1 MNLRAAAPLGP
12 SGAVQAAAGA
22 DHRVTLQQGLA
33 FGLVGLTVAAF
44 IWGRFRYDLVALAAL
59 VAGLAVGVI
68 PAEDAF
74 SGFANDVTVII
85 ACALVVSAAFAR
97 SGIVEMA
104 LKRVL
109 PHLKTE
115 RSQVPVLTTAVTLL
129 SMVTKN
135 VGALA
140 IMMPVALQVSRR
152 TGTPQSRLLMPMAF
166 GAMAGGMVTLVGT
179 SPNILVA
186 QVRQE
191 IVGQPFQMFDYAPV
205 GLALTAAALVFLAF
219 GYRLLPKDRT
229 GALGLSAALSANAYL
244 TEARAPDD
252 WMREPTTITAL
263 VALTPDAV
271 EVMALIRD
279 GKRRARPRG
288 NTLVQPGDTLLLK
301 GDQEALEAF
310 IDATKLTLVR
320 GDRPV
325 LLEQAKD
332 EVNLVEAVVGAESPL
347 TGQSVRQLDLYGQHG
362 LNLLGV
368 SRSGYELTQHL
379 RTAKLQA
386 GDVLLLQGSEAAM
399 PKVLAELQLLP
410 LAEREVRLG
419 GKRRKYLPAVVLA
432 AAMVMVGF
440 GILPV
445 AIAFFGAAVVIVA
458 LGGLRMRDA
467 YAALDGPLLVL
478 IAALIPVSDAIQQ
491 TGGADLIASH
501 LKAVFEGIPPVVAV
515 AGMMAASMAVT
526 PFLNNAA
533 TVLVVA
539 PIAGVL
545 AQQLGHRPDPFL
557 MAVAVGAACD
567 FLTPIG
573 HQCNTMVMGPGGYKF
588 SDYPKLGAPLSL
600 LVLIIGPPMILL
612 FWPM

>member
-1 MNLRAAAPLGP
+1 M
-12 SGAVQAAAGA
+12 
-22 DHRVTLQQGLA
+22 TLQQGLA

-44 IWGRFRYDLVALAAL
+44 IWGRFRYDLVAVGAL
-59 VAGLAVGVI
+59 VAGLAIGVI

-74 SGFANDVTVII
+74 EGFANDVTVII
-85 ACALVVSAAFAR
+85 ACALVVSAAFAK

-104 LKRVL
+104 LKRVM
-109 PHLKTE
+109 PYLKTE

-140 IMMPVALQVSRR
+140 IMMPVALQVARR

-186 QVRQE
+186 EVRQD
-191 IVGQPFQMFDYAPV
+191 IVGQPFQMFDYASV
-205 GLALTAAALVFLAF
+205 GLALTAAALAFLAF

-244 TEARAPDD
+244 TEAHAPED
-252 WMREPTTITAL
+252 WPLEPTTITAL
-263 VALTPDAV
+263 SEAAGGEVK
-271 EVMALIRD
+271 VMALIRE
-279 GKRRARPRG
+279 GKRKARPRG
-288 NTLVQPGDTLLLK
+288 NTVVRPGDTLLLK
-301 GDQEALEAF
+301 GGQEALEDF
-310 IDATKLTLVR
+310 IDAARMKLVR

-325 LLEQAKD
+325 LLEEAKD
-332 EVNLVEAVVGAESPL
+332 EVHLVEAVIGADSPL

-379 RTAKLQA
+379 RTAKLQS
-386 GDVLLLQGSEAAM
+386 GDVLLLQGSESNLPAR
-399 PKVLAELQLLP
+399 LAELRLLP

-419 GKRRKYLPAVVLA
+419 GARRKFLPAVVLA
-432 AAMVMVGF
+432 VAMVMVGF
-440 GILPV
+440 GVIPV
-445 AIAFFGAAVVIVA
+445 SIAFFGAAVVIVA
-458 LGGLRMRDA
+458 LGGLKMREA

-491 TGGADLIASH
+491 TGGADLIASA
-501 LKAVFEGIPPVVAV
+501 LRGLFEGIPPVVAV
-515 AGMMAASMAVT
+515 AGMMLASMAVT

-539 PIAGVL
+539 PIAATL
-545 AQQLGHRPDPFL
+545 AQQLGYRPDPFL

-588 SDYPKLGAPLSL
+588 SDYPKLGLPLSL
-600 LVLIIGPPMILL
+600 LVLMIGPPTILL

>member
-1 MNLRAAAPLGP
+1 M
-12 SGAVQAAAGA
+12 
-22 DHRVTLQQGLA
+22 TLQQGLA

-44 IWGRFRYDLVALAAL
+44 IWGRFRYDLVAVGAL
-59 VAGLAVGVI
+59 VAGLAIGVI

-74 SGFANDVTVII
+74 EGFANDVTVII
-85 ACALVVSAAFAR
+85 ACALVVSAAFAK

-104 LKRVL
+104 LKRVM
-109 PHLKTE
+109 PYLKTE

-140 IMMPVALQVSRR
+140 IMMPVALQVARR

-186 QVRQE
+186 EVRQD

-205 GLALTAAALVFLAF
+205 GLALTAAALAFLAF

-244 TEARAPDD
+244 TEAHAPED
-252 WMREPTTITAL
+252 WPLEPTTITAL
-263 VALTPDAV
+263 SEAAGGEVK
-271 EVMALIRD
+271 VMALIRE
-279 GKRRARPRG
+279 GKRKARPRG
-288 NTLVQPGDTLLLK
+288 NTVVRPGDTLLLK
-301 GDQEALEAF
+301 GGQEALEDF
-310 IDATKLTLVR
+310 IDAARMKLVR

-325 LLEQAKD
+325 LLEEAKD
-332 EVNLVEAVVGAESPL
+332 EVHLVEAVIGADSPL

-379 RTAKLQA
+379 RTAKLQS
-386 GDVLLLQGSEAAM
+386 GDVLLLQGSESNLPAR
-399 PKVLAELQLLP
+399 LAELRLLP

-419 GKRRKYLPAVVLA
+419 GARRKFLPAVVLA
-432 AAMVMVGF
+432 VAMVMVGF
-440 GILPV
+440 GVIPV
-445 AIAFFGAAVVIVA
+445 SIAFFGAAVVIVA
-458 LGGLRMRDA
+458 LGGLKMREA

-491 TGGADLIASH
+491 TGGADLIASA
-501 LKAVFEGIPPVVAV
+501 LRGLFEGIPPVVAV
-515 AGMMAASMAVT
+515 AGMMLASMAVT

-539 PIAGVL
+539 PIAATL
-545 AQQLGHRPDPFL
+545 AQQLGYRPDPFL

-588 SDYPKLGAPLSL
+588 SDYPKLGLPLSL
-600 LVLIIGPPMILL
+600 LVLLIGPPTILL